1 MRLRELWLYGFK
13 SFGRKTGVRFA
24 PGITAIVGPN
34 GSGKSNLIDA
44 VRFVLGEANARAL
57 RGSRLEDLVFSGSAA
72 RRGLGYAEVTLVLD
86 NRDGFFSLPYE
97 EISVTRRILRN
108 GESAAWINGS
118 PVRLKD
124 LSTLFLDTGL
134 GQGAFAIVGQG
145 EVDALIAE
153 RPEARRTA
161 FEELA
166 GIRRFRERKREAEA
180 DLAEVEANLTRVR
193 DLLTALEEER
203 APLREEAERARRYLA
218 LREELAEVEGRL
230 LLTELLR
237 HEREA
242 ARAFR
247 LAQALEAAEERVREQ
262 GTRLAQRLSRL
273 RDAEER
279 LRAGKRREEGEYE
292 SLRARREAV
301 LRDLLALEAADAER
315 RQGLV
320 RMRDELRKALA
331 ERRHVRAAL
340 VRAKAER
347 DELAAELA
355 TLAREESELSA
366 PFGEDGDPLP
376 ELQDRAF
383 AAAREAARL
392 RSELRRLEEELA
404 RLDRRRGQLL
414 AEREELTERHDRA
427 LRAAERA
434 KAELDGVRAELERVR
449 AELAER
455 RKRREETARALR
467 TAEARLLEAERE
479 LERLRARVAAL
490 AHQASLAYG
499 EGVRA
504 VLAAREELGGIL
516 GTVSSL
522 LDVPEELGLAV
533 DVALGGAWEHLV
545 VESEGDARR
554 AIAFLKE
561 RGKGRATFLPLD
573 TLRPRELPPRE
584 RDLLARVPGVRGVL
598 AEWVRTEPRYAVVVR
613 HLLGQV
619 VLAETLAAATQA
631 ARLLG
636 FRTRVVTPEGDVVH
650 PGGAM
655 TGGAPRPRG
664 RGGRTSFPPEQVLR
678 AAEAELRRAE
688 SEHGEILRAT
698 EELRAA
704 EETNAR
710 AEEELRA
717 RLFSLQEE
725 ERDRREE
732 VLRAQREAEVL
743 AAELRAADEELAL
756 SEATRSDLKR
766 ELAEIRAGLVRAEA
780 EETSL
785 AAELAERAREAERRR
800 REREEF
806 HRRQGELR
814 IRRARLEEKSE
825 ANARALADLERVA
838 ASLRDE
844 IARTWEAYREGKR
857 HVRAQAERVRSYA
870 DELVRY
876 DGELEQRKRVLAGYD
891 AALHAVRRRAE
902 EAEERLRRVD
912 AARVE
917 LVRRREAHA
926 SRAREAELRA
936 EEVRNRLRA
945 TLRLPPEAAR
955 ERYAPLS
962 DDEVPAAR
970 ERLASLE
977 TALAELGS
985 VNTYV
990 LEEEARIERR
1000 MEELSA
1006 SLEDLEAGKRRLTE
1020 LLRRL
1025 EREMEERF
1033 REAFARVD
1041 AAFREHVAFLFGGGQ
1056 GYLVLTDPA
1065 HPLEGG
1071 VEVVLEPPGKRRMPL
1086 TLLSGG
1092 ERAMAALAL
1101 LFAFLQVREVPFV
1114 ILDEAEAALDEG
1126 NLGRFGELLRRF
1138 RERTQLLVITHRKKT
1153 MAFADVLYGVVLDDD
1168 GTSRILS
1175 VSLEDVDEEAEVT
1188 LRTSP

>member
-44 VRFVLGEANARAL
+44 VRFVLGEANARSL
-57 RGSRLEDLVFSGSAA
+57 RGSRLEDLVFSGSAT

-97 EISVTRRILRN
+97 EISLTRRILRS

-118 PVRLKD
+118 PARLKD
-124 LSTLFLDTGL
+124 LSSLFLDTGL

-193 DLLTALEEER
+193 DLLTALAEER
-203 APLREEAERARRYLA
+203 APLLEEAERARRYLA

-237 HEREA
+237 HEEEAVRA
-242 ARAFR
+242 ARLSR
-247 LAQALEAAEERVREQ
+247 ALEAAEERVLTRR
-262 GTRLAQRLSRL
+262 TRLAQRLARL

-279 LRAGKRREEGEYE
+279 LRVGKRKEDEGHE

-320 RMRDELRKALA
+320 RMRDELRKAFA

-340 VRAKAER
+340 ARAEAER
-347 DELAAELA
+347 DVLTAELAALV
-355 TLAREESELSA
+355 REEAELPASSE
-366 PFGEDGDPLP
+366 GEGELLP

-392 RSELRRLEEELA
+392 RSELRRLTEELA

-414 AEREELTERHDRA
+414 TAQAELTDRHERA
-427 LRAAERA
+427 LRAAEGVE
-434 KAELDGVRAELERVR
+434 AELGVAQ
-449 AELAER
+449 AELARMRVELAEQR
-455 RKRREETARALR
+455 QKREATGRALR
-467 TAEARLLEAERE
+467 AAEARLLETERE
-479 LERLRARVAAL
+479 VERLRARVAAL

-504 VLAAREELGGIL
+504 VLAAREELRGIL

-545 VESEGDARR
+545 VESEADARR

-573 TLRPRELPPRE
+573 TLRPRELSPRE
-584 RDLLARVPGVRGVL
+584 RGLLAQIPGVRGAL

-619 VLAETLAAATQA
+619 VLADTLPAATQA
-631 ARLLG
+631 ARILG

-664 RGGRTSFPPEQVLR
+664 RGGRSPLSPEQALR
-678 AAEAELRRAE
+678 AAEADLRRAE
-688 SEHGEILRAT
+688 AVHGEALRAA

-704 EETNAR
+704 YEEDAR
-710 AEEELRA
+710 AEESLRV
-717 RLFSLQEE
+717 RFLSLQEE
-725 ERDRREE
+725 ERARREE
-732 VLRAQREAEVL
+732 ALRAQREAEVL
-743 AAELRAADEELAL
+743 AAELQAIGEELAL
-756 SEATRSDLKR
+756 VEATRADLER
-766 ELAEIRAGLVRAEA
+766 ERAEIRAELVQAEA
-780 EETSL
+780 AETSL
-785 AAELAERAREAERRR
+785 TAELAERTREAERRR
-800 REREEF
+800 REREEL
-806 HRRQGELR
+806 RQRQEELR
-814 IRRARLEEKSE
+814 VHRARLEEKLE
-825 ANARALADLERVA
+825 AQERALADLERVA

-844 IARTWEAYREGKR
+844 IARTWEAYREGKGR
-857 HVRAQAERVRSYA
+857 ARAQAEQLRLYA
-870 DELVRY
+870 DEVAMY
-876 DGELEQRKRVLAGYD
+876 DEELERKRQVLAGYD
-891 AALHAVRRRAE
+891 RALRAVRRRAE
-902 EAEERLRRVD
+902 DVEERLRHAD

-917 LVRRREAHA
+917 LVRRRETYA

-936 EEVRNRLRA
+936 GEVRNRLRA
-945 TLRLPPEAAR
+945 ALHLSPEAAR

-962 DDEVPAAR
+962 DDEVRAAQ
-970 ERLASLE
+970 ERLAALE
-977 TALAELGS
+977 SALAELGA

-990 LEEEARIERR
+990 LEEVARIERR

-1041 AAFREHVAFLFGGGQ
+1041 AAFRDHVAFLFGGGK

-1092 ERAMAALAL
+1092 ERALAALAL

-1126 NLGRFGELLRRF
+1126 NLERFGELLRRF

-1153 MAFADVLYGVVLDDD
+1153 MAFADVLYGVVLDED

-1175 VSLEDVDEEAEVT
+1175 VALEDADEEAEATV
-1188 LRTSP
+1188 RTSP

>member
-1 MRLRELWLYGFK
+1 LRLRELWLYGFK

-166 GIRRFRERKREAEA
+166 GIRRFRERKRDAEA

-247 LAQALEAAEERVREQ
+247 LARALEAAEERVRVQ
-262 GTRLAQRLSRL
+262 GTRLAERLSRL

-279 LRAGKRREEGEYE
+279 LRVGKRREDGEYE
-292 SLRARREAV
+292 SLRARREAI
-301 LRDLLALEAADAER
+301 LRDLLSLEAADAER
-315 RQGLV
+315 RQGLD

-366 PFGEDGDPLP
+366 PFGEDGDSLP

-392 RSELRRLEEELA
+392 RSEVRRLEEELA

-414 AEREELTERHDRA
+414 AERAELAKRHDRA
-427 LRAAERA
+427 LHTAEGA
-434 KAELDGVRAELERVR
+434 KAELGGIQAELERVR
-449 AELAER
+449 AEQVER
-455 RKRREETARALR
+455 SKRREETARALR
-467 TAEARLLEAERE
+467 TAEAQLLEAERK

-490 AHQASLAYG
+490 IHQASLAYG

-516 GTVSSL
+516 GTVFSL

-584 RDLLARVPGVRGVL
+584 RDLLVRVPGVRGVL

-631 ARLLG
+631 ARILG
-636 FRTRVVTPEGDVVH
+636 FRRRVVTPEGDVVH

-655 TGGAPRPRG
+655 TGGALRPRG
-664 RGGRTSFPPEQVLR
+664 RGGRASFPPEQALR
-678 AAEAELRRAE
+678 VAEAELRRAE

-698 EELRAA
+698 EELRVA

-725 ERDRREE
+725 ERVRREE
-732 VLRAQREAEVL
+732 FLRAQREAEVL
-743 AAELRAADEELAL
+743 AAELRALNEELAL

-766 ELAEIRAGLVRAEA
+766 ELSEIQAGLVQAEA

-785 AAELAERAREAERRR
+785 AAKLAERAREAERRR

-814 IRRARLEEKSE
+814 IRRVRLEEKSE
-825 ANARALADLERVA
+825 ANVRALADLERLL

-857 HVRAQAERVRSYA
+857 HVRAQAERLRSYA
-870 DELVRY
+870 EELARY
-876 DGELEQRKRVLAGYD
+876 DGELERRKRVLVGYD

-902 EAEERLRRVD
+902 EAEEQLRRAD

-917 LVRRREAHA
+917 LVRRLEAHV

-945 TLRLPPEAAR
+945 TLRLPLEAVR

-962 DDEVPAAR
+962 DDEVPAGR

-1000 MEELSA
+1000 MEELTA

-1025 EREMEERF
+1025 ELEMEERF

-1041 AAFREHVAFLFGGGQ
+1041 AAFREHVAFLFGGGK
-1056 GYLVLTDPA
+1056 GYLVLTDPS

-1071 VEVVLEPPGKRRMPL
+1071 VEVVLEPPGKRRMSL

-1092 ERAMAALAL
+1092 ERALAALAL

-1153 MAFADVLYGVVLDDD
+1153 MAFADVLYGVILDDD

-1175 VSLEDVDEEAEVT
+1175 VSLEDVDDEAEVI
-1188 LRTSP
+1188 LRTSS